1 MGSQWYRDKTYR
13 RAMKAGYR
21 SRASY
26 KLIELQK
33 RYSVIRQDDNVV
45 DLGAAPGGWLQ
56 VARDLTEGKIVG
68 TDLNPIA
75 PIDGVTMI
83 TGDFTAE
90 DVQKKVME
98 EMDVVNVVLCD
109 ASPKLSGHKS
119 YDQARIAA
127 LTEAALAFA
136 CRMLKPGGNFVVK
149 SFEGELFGDLMNEVK
164 KHFRSVRAYRVA
176 VSRKGSAET
185 YIIAKN
191 FIGDYDAA

>member
-1 MGSQWYRDKTYR
+1 MGSQWYGDKAHR

-26 KLIELQK
+26 KLIDLQN

-56 VARDLTEGKIVG
+56 VARDLTKGKIVG
-68 TDLNPIA
+68 IDLNPIA
-75 PIDGVTMI
+75 PLEGVTTI

-90 DVQKKVME
+90 DVQKKVM
-98 EMDVVNVVLCD
+98 DVVNVVLSD
-109 ASPKLSGHKS
+109 ASPRLSGQKC
-119 YDQARIAA
+119 YDQARIAD

-136 CRMLKPGGNFVVK
+136 CKMLKPGGNCVVK
-149 SFEGELFGDLMNEVK
+149 SFEGELFGDLMNEAR
-164 KHFRSVRAYRVA
+164 KHFRSVRAYRA
-176 VSRKGSAET
+176 GVSRKGSTEI

-191 FIGDYDAA
+191 FIGDYNDT